1 MTSGSD
7 KMVSKR
13 NKEIARSYI
22 LDAVNELVINP
33 SIVNCKSIT
42 ATFNAEVIIGIHGAA
57 YKDCKNIRLIVDTYK
72 RLNEDECIALS
83 ANIAVYIGKMLNEYN
98 VDNQY
103 YAKVIPCDTVDN
115 GVNTLYDFVLG
126 LYDNG
131 DRQKFINSMHN
142 YM

>member
-1 MTSGSD
+1 
-7 KMVSKR
+7 MVSKR

-42 ATFNAEVIIGIHGAA
+42 ATFNAEVVLGIHGAA
-57 YKDCKNIRLIVDTYK
+57 YKDCKNIKFIIDAGRK
-72 RLNEDECIALS
+72 LNETDSIALS
-83 ANIAVYIGKMLNEYN
+83 ANIAVYINNVLNNYN

-103 YAKVIPCDTVDN
+103 YAKVVPCDIVDN
-115 GVNTLYDFVLG
+115 GVYTLYDFVLG

-131 DRQKFINSMHN
+131 NRQRFINSMHN